1 MAHALIVLC
10 PLGLAAEAD
19 RAERARTTG
28 DDAQLADARSVG
40 LALLQEA
47 RAAASGVGD
56 FGALAQVATLKA
68 SLAMAEAEWTRLEGR
83 SDPEAWQ
90 AAVEAFSYGAV
101 YQEACCRWRL
111 AEALLGTGQ
120 RD

>member
-1 MAHALIVLC
+1 MARWQGDLDAARTWIQAALDAYGPLRRDMAHALIVLC

-19 RAERARTTG
+19 RAEQARTTG
-28 DDAQLADARSVG
+28 DDAQLVQARSVG

-47 RAAASGVGD
+47 RAAAGGVGD

-83 SDPEAWQ
+83 SDPAR
-90 AAVEAFSYGAV
+90 G
-101 YQEACCRWRL
+101 
-111 AEALLGTGQ
+111 
-120 RD
+120 